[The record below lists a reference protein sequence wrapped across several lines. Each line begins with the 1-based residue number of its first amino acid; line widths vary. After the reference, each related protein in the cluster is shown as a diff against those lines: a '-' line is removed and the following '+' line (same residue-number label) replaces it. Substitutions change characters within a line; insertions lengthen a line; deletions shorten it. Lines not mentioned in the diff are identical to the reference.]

1 MKKYLFL
8 IGLLLLPIS
17 VNAANANIFLTANP
31 KNAYTG
37 KNVIVT
43 VNVSSTTPIGYYE
56 YTLDYDHDKLQLA
69 GGKAYNIEYANTGNV
84 KTFKKDFTFVVKDE
98 SATKVSVK
106 SYAVSSTNNESM
118 SVTVNPAKINSSG
131 NDVEDQSD
139 NNNLKLLKIENYKI
153 EPTFNKNTTNYIAKI
168 EDNINEINIIAKA
181 ESENASIIGDGK
193 HIIKEGDNRIEVTV
207 TSESGKDKV
216 YTIKVTLKEK
226 NPVKITIDGTNYTL
240 VKSLENYKSMK
251 NYTIKKIKI
260 DDNTV
265 DSLYNSKAN
274 ITLVGLKNENGRIK
288 LFIYDSNAKTYSI
301 YNEIT
306 SDSIS
311 ILPVKT
317 DEVLKN
323 YEPYTELIND
333 NKITCYKI
341 SSSSKFCTLYAMDI
355 ATGEKDWYTY
365 DLELKTIQR
374 YTEDIN
380 NYNKEKEKDTSILI
394 YILSGTTLLFG
405 ITTIAFAI
413 RSARKRK

>member
-1 MKKYLFL
+1 M
-8 IGLLLLPIS
+8 
-17 VNAANANIFLTANP
+17 
-31 KNAYTG
+31 
-37 KNVIVT
+37 
-43 VNVSSTTPIGYYE
+43 
-56 YTLDYDHDKLQLA
+56 
-69 GGKAYNIEYANTGNV
+69 
-84 KTFKKDFTFVVKDE
+84 
-98 SATKVSVK
+98 
-106 SYAVSSTNNESM
+106 
-118 SVTVNPAKINSSG
+118 
-131 NDVEDQSD
+131 
-139 NNNLKLLKIENYKI
+139 
-153 EPTFNKNTTNYIAKI
+153 
-168 EDNINEINIIAKA
+168 
-181 ESENASIIGDGK
+181 
-193 HIIKEGDNRIEVTV
+193 
-207 TSESGKDKV
+207 
-216 YTIKVTLKEK
+216 LKEK
-226 NPVKITIDGTNYTL
+226 
-240 VKSLENYKSMK
+240 
-251 NYTIKKIKI
+251 
-260 DDNTV
+260 
-265 DSLYNSKAN
+265 
-274 ITLVGLKNENGRIK
+274 ENGRIK

>member
-43 VNVSSTTPIGYYE
+43 VNVNSTTPIGYYE

-84 KTFKKDFTFVVKDE
+84 KTFKKDFTFIVKDE

-106 SYAVSSTNNESM
+106 SYAVSNTNNESM

-139 NNNLKLLKIENYKI
+139 NNNLKSLKIENYKI

-240 VKSLENYKSMK
+240 VKSLENYKNMK

-374 YTEDIN
+374 YNEDIN